1 MEFFRKIKNIPYFKI
16 VFPVLAGAAAG
27 YMYYYFIGC
36 NTGSC
41 AISSNPWISTAYGA
55 FMGALLIKKPK
66 KEISNG

>member
-1 MEFFRKIKNIPYFKI
+1 MEFFRKITGIPYFKI
-16 VFPVLAGAAAG
+16 IFPVFAGAAVG

-36 NTGSC
+36 NSGGC

-55 FMGALLIKKPK
+55 FMGALLIKKQK